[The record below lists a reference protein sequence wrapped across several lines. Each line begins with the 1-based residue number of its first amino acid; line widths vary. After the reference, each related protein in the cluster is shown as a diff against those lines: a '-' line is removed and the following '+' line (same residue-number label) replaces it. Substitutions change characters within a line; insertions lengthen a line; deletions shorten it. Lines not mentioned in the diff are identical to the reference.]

1 MVYSGFCCCFPLGY
15 WGKEGCRLSDIMQ
28 CPSNG
33 RNKAARGLW
42 ALLLVGRGSL
52 GGEHTARLLPQGIA
66 FASLWEDAAPVSYSI
81 NLLVSFCYFI
91 ATLLGVKFFA
101 RKFHP
106 PWYLGSIC
114 IPGWTSST
122 QRIYKDLLRKFIRR
136 TGLKSQT
143 SSRQQEY
150 RSSVA
155 RLEKCQDD
163 LGILNMSASCDFL
176 KNK

>member
-1 MVYSGFCCCFPLGY
+1 MTSYSAPAMAGTRQPEASELCFLLAGAPWEGSIQQGYCLREELLPHCGKMLLLYLIAFTCCFP
-15 WGKEGCRLSDIMQ
+15 SATSSP
-28 CPSNG
+28 PS
-33 RNKAARGLW
+33 LE
-42 ALLLVGRGSL
+42 S
-52 GGEHTARLLPQGIA
+52 
-66 FASLWEDAAPVSYSI
+66 S
-81 NLLVSFCYFI
+81 
-91 ATLLGVKFFA
+91 FFA

-106 PWYLGSIC
+106 PWYLGNIC

-122 QRIYKDLLRKFIRR
+122 QRIYKDLLRKLIRR

-150 RSSVA
+150 HSSVA

-163 LGILNMSASCDFL
+163 LGILNMSVSCDFL